1 MTVPRPNRAHG
12 RPGTRVVPLNFERDH
27 AHTVALSFTA
37 TGRVWSAATVP
48 ATINND
54 LSYTP
59 ASPASPL
66 YEGGMRLQELAR
78 TEVER
83 LFGDEFQTVTVY
95 RVVLD
100 LDAAADISRGDRIEV
115 TQSSDVTLSW
125 MTIARVTR
133 GSIRMERDVY
143 AVNDQT
149 RRSTAA

>member
-12 RPGTRVVPLNFERDH
+12 RPGTRVVPVNFERDH
-27 AHTVALSFTA
+27 AHTIALSFTA
-37 TGRVWSAATVP
+37 TGRVWPAATGP
-48 ATINND
+48 ATINDD

-59 ASPASPL
+59 ASPASAL

-78 TEVER
+78 TEVQR

-100 LDAAADISRGDRIEV
+100 LDAAGDISRGDRIEV
-115 TQSSDVTLSW
+115 THSSDMTLSW

-143 AVNDQT
+143 AVDDQT